1 MGLNVNPLSMI
12 TCEIEDNRHFA
23 QIANIGSVQVAD
35 AVLSGE
41 TLEFPHELLAVN
53 LISSRIPFIRNA
65 VAVISVFM
73 GLAVNLADADFIGLF
88 PHFSFLFVVN
98 VRMGERVADLRVNV
112 QTTIQSAE
120 LPHLEEDFFDAQL
133 AGIFIVGELDCVVI
147 ISHMVEAG
155 DFQNEIPVL
164 ADDAVASFTAE
175 HLQIMRTAKLPQ
187 IIIAHPL
194 VHKRAI
200 EQVENFLL
208 CHFSFPLSVPT
219 L

>member
-1 MGLNVNPLSMI
+1 MI

-35 AVLSGE
+35 AMLFGE

-53 LISSRIPFIRNA
+53 LIGSRIPFVGNP

-73 GLAVNLADADFIGLF
+73 GLAENLAGADFVCLF

-98 VRMGERVADLRVNV
+98 VRMGERVADLCVNV

-120 LPHLEEDFFDAQL
+120 LPHLEEDFFDAKL

-147 ISHMVEAG
+147 VPHIVKAG

-164 ADDAVASFTAE
+164 ADDAVASFTAG
-175 HLQIMRTAKLPQ
+175 QFQTVRTAELPQ

-194 VHKRAI
+194 IHERAV

-208 CHFSFPLSVPT
+208 RHFSFPLSVST

>member
-1 MGLNVNPLSMI
+1 M
-12 TCEIEDNRHFA
+12 
-23 QIANIGSVQVAD
+23 QVAD

-53 LISSRIPFIRNA
+53 LIGSRIPVMRNA
-65 VAVISVFM
+65 VAVIGVFM
-73 GLAVNLADADFIGLF
+73 GLAENFAGADSFSLF
-88 PHFSFLFVVN
+88 PHFLFLVV
-98 VRMGERVADLRVNV
+98 VDARMGERVADLCVNV

-133 AGIFIVGELDCVVI
+133 AGIFIVGELDCVVVVPHI
-147 ISHMVEAG
+147 VKAG
-155 DFQNEIPVL
+155 DFQNKIPVL
-164 ADDAVASFTAE
+164 AGDAVASFTAE
-175 HLQIMRTAKLPQ
+175 HLQAMRTAELPQ

-194 VHKRAI
+194 INERAV

-208 CHFSFPLSVPT
+208 RHFSFPLSVST

>member
-1 MGLNVNPLSMI
+1 MI

-23 QIANIGSVQVAD
+23 QITNIGSVQVAD

-73 GLAVNLADADFIGLF
+73 GLAVNLAGADFIGLF
-88 PHFSFLFVVN
+88 PHFPFLFVVD
-98 VRMGERVADLRVNV
+98 VRMGERVADLCVNV

-133 AGIFIVGELDCVVI
+133 AGIFIVGELDCVVVVPHI
-147 ISHMVEAG
+147 VKAG
-155 DFQNEIPVL
+155 DFQNEIPAL
-164 ADDAVASFTAE
+164 ADDAVAGFTAG
-175 HLQIMRTAKLPQ
+175 QFQTVRTAELPQ

-194 VHKRAI
+194 VNERAV

-208 CHFSFPLSVPT
+208 RHFSFPLSVST

>member
-1 MGLNVNPLSMI
+1 MI

-35 AVLSGE
+35 TVLSGE

-53 LISSRIPFIRNA
+53 LIGSRIPFIGNP

-73 GLAVNLADADFIGLF
+73 GLAENLTGADFVCLF

-98 VRMGERVADLRVNV
+98 VRMRERIADLCVNV

-133 AGIFIVGELDCVVI
+133 AGIFIVGELDCVVVI
-147 ISHMVEAG
+147 PHIVKAG

-164 ADDAVASFTAE
+164 ADDAVASFSACQFQTVRTAE
-175 HLQIMRTAKLPQ
+175 LPQ

-194 VHKRAI
+194 VNERAV

-208 CHFSFPLSVPT
+208 RHFSFPLSVST